1 MTSRNLLSAI
11 LIGILILNATS
22 LSAQYVENLDLSNNE
37 DIYNLDF
44 KRDAILLGGGLFTSI
59 LGTTLLGQQDP
70 PTLAE
75 LNALDPNDVWS
86 FDRTAT
92 DNNSKTANTISDI
105 VLYST
110 FALPTSL
117 FLVKNARGEELQIL
131 TMFAEMALINTGIT
145 NIVKVSTSR
154 LRPNTY
160 NPLVSQEIKLRA
172 TSNRSF
178 FSGHT
183 SNAASFSFFT
193 ASVLND
199 LYPNWK
205 AGKYITWGAAIT
217 IPAVVAYTRVG
228 AGKHFPSDVIAG
240 YLFGAA
246 VGVIIPKLHK
256 SKGVDLQV
264 GLGSIYLQK
273 TL

>member
-1 MTSRNLLSAI
+1 MTSTNRLSA
-11 LIGILILNATS
+11 LLLGIFLLNIAF
-22 LSAQYVENLDLSNNE
+22 LSAQNIEDLDLNDDD

-75 LNALDPNDVWS
+75 INALDVNDVWS

-92 DNNSKTANTISDI
+92 DNNSISANTVSD
-105 VLYST
+105 VLLYTS
-110 FALPTSL
+110 FAIPTTL
-117 FLVKNARGEELQIL
+117 FLVKRARGEELKIL
-131 TMFAEMALINTGIT
+131 TMFAEMALINTGFT

-160 NPLVSQEIKLRA
+160 NPLVSEEIKLRA

-199 LYPNWK
+199 LYPDWK
-205 AGKYITWGAAIT
+205 AGKYVTWGAAIT

-246 VGVIIPKLHK
+246 VGIVIPKLHK

-273 TL
+273 TF